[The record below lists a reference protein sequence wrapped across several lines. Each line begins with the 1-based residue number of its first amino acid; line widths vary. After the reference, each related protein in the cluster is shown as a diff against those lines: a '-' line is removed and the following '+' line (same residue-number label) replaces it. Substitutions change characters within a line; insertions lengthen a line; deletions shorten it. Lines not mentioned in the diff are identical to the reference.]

1 MKAGKHRRCALDVGT
16 TAARA
21 VIVESLP
28 HGVMKLLGAG
38 MAPCNGMNRGQPVN
52 VDETIAAIEDAVTQ
66 AEVNA
71 GLSVDTV
78 DLALTTEH
86 VLCTSKR
93 AAIDITRNPRD
104 TASSEITAEHVRTVV
119 QHARKEEPLAI
130 DRQYLHILPQDFT
143 VDGIGGI
150 HNPVGINGLRL
161 EGRVQLVSIPVT
173 ARQNLVR
180 CVERAA
186 LNVGFVSLEILGAG
200 ELVLR
205 RDEKDLGVA
214 LLDIGGGTTDLAVW
228 QDGRLRHLA
237 VLGMGG
243 EIITKDI
250 TMALRTPH
258 QDSESIKRRW
268 GCCTQKLIRREE
280 RFEIDTLGRQ
290 TFQASRSQLCQVIQM
305 RVDEILDWVE
315 GQLAACGM
323 LKLMGAGMVLT
334 GGSSQLY
341 GLPERCV
348 ERFSV
353 PVRTAVPGNVLG
365 LEKTDLPCAWTG
377 ALGAAHMAWSPMV
390 LDEGNGRGA
399 FNRILTPLRSLGRSL
414 GSVWPSKKVTRPP
427 LESCSTGI

>member
-1 MKAGKHRRCALDVGT
+1 MRAGKNRRCALDVGT

-28 HGVMKLLGAG
+28 HGVLKLLGAG
-38 MAPCNGMNRGQPVN
+38 MAPCSGMNRGQPVN
-52 VDETIAAIEDAVTQ
+52 VDETIAAIEDAIQQ

-71 GLSVDTV
+71 GISVDTI

-119 QHARKEEPLAI
+119 AHARKEEPLAI

-150 HNPVGINGLRL
+150 RNPVGINGLRL

-186 LNVGFVSLEILGAG
+186 LNVGSVSLEILGAA

-205 RDEKDLGVA
+205 KDEKDLGVA
-214 LLDIGGGTTDLAVW
+214 LLDIGGGTTDLAIW

-237 VLGMGG
+237 VFGMGG
-243 EIITKDI
+243 EIITRDI

-258 QDSESIKRRW
+258 QDSERIKRRW

-280 RFEIDTLGRQ
+280 RFDIDTLGRQ

-315 GQLAACGM
+315 LQLQACGM
-323 LKLMGAGMVLT
+323 LKLLGAGMVLT
-334 GGSSQLY
+334 GGTSQLY

-353 PVRTAVPGNVLG
+353 PVRTAVPDHVLG
-365 LEKTDLPCAWTG
+365 LEKTDLPCSWTG
-377 ALGAAHMAWSPMV
+377 ALGAAHMAWGPMV
-390 LDEGNGRGA
+390 LDESTHRGMLGWLA
-399 FNRILTPLRSLGRSL
+399 GPLRTLNRSL
-414 GSVWPSKKVTRPP
+414 SSVLPAKKVTRPP
-427 LESCSTGI
+427 MEACSTGV

>member
-1 MKAGKHRRCALDVGT
+1 MRTGKRTRCALDVGT

-21 VIVESLP
+21 VVVESLP
-28 HGVMKLLGAG
+28 HGVLKLLGAG
-38 MAPCNGMNRGQPVN
+38 MAPCSGMNRGQPVN
-52 VDETIAAIEDAVTQ
+52 VDETISAIEDAIQQ
-66 AEVNA
+66 AEENSGQTVE
-71 GLSVDTV
+71 TV

-86 VLCTSKR
+86 VLCTAKR

-150 HNPVGINGLRL
+150 QNPVGINGLRL

-186 LNVGFVSLEILGAG
+186 LNVGSVSLEILGAA

-214 LLDIGGGTTDLAVW
+214 LLDIGGGTTDLAIW

-237 VLGMGG
+237 VFGMGG
-243 EIITKDI
+243 EIITRDI
-250 TMALRTPH
+250 TMALHTPH
-258 QDSESIKRRW
+258 QDSERIKRRW

-280 RFEIDTLGRQ
+280 RFDIDTLGRQ
-290 TFQASRSQLCQVIQM
+290 TFQASRSQLCQVIQA

-315 GQLAACGM
+315 QQLRECGM

-348 ERFSV
+348 ERFGV
-353 PVRTAVPGNVLG
+353 PVRTAVPDHVLG

-377 ALGAAHMAWSPMV
+377 ALGAAWMAWSPMV
-390 LDEGNGRGA
+390 LHDGDSRG
-399 FNRILTPLRSLGRSL
+399 PLNWLSGSWRSVVRSVT
-414 GSVWPSKKVTRPP
+414 GTRPFKKVTRPP
-427 LESCSTGI
+427 RETCSTEL